1 MSFDDDDLKPDFLY
15 TESPCPQVKE
25 LSVNF
30 YRSRK
35 SFIRRSPVRPAYM
48 PLPAYSD
55 AFCGGGT
62 AADNILLNML
72 FTN

>member
-1 MSFDDDDLKPDFLY
+1 MPFDDDDLKPNFLY

-30 YRSRK
+30 YRSQK
-35 SFIRRSPVRPAYM
+35 SFIRRSPVRPRLYA
-48 PLPAYSD
+48 A
-55 AFCGGGT
+55 ARVFQCVFAGET